1 MLNGYTSTFPLH
13 PFSACLFNSGKKN
26 PLLLNAPTPFSFG
39 YNSHSSEEPST
50 TKLLYTLSL
59 SVLKIDS
66 ILL

>member
-1 MLNGYTSTFPLH
+1 MDTPVHSLSI
-13 PFSACLFNSGKKN
+13 PFLPAYLTQEKKN